1 MQVNV
6 LRCLLDIAS
15 GLEFLH
21 SMKVLHGDL
30 KVGLPVCLLPE
41 CPALQD
47 FCGIHHACRAL
58 SSVVAAHFEL
68 IMCVACTVLP

>member
-1 MQVNV
+1 MNV

-30 KVGLPVCLLPE
+30 KVGPAVCLLPE
-41 CPALQD
+41 HPALQD
-47 FCGIHHACRAL
+47 FCRIWHARRAL
-58 SSVVAAHFEL
+58 SSVVAAQPDL
-68 IMCVACTVLP
+68 ILCVACTVWP